1 MAESKKGQQPFLT
14 GEEELEQLRLQ
25 EWFDADWG
33 GDKPKPPMKFENNIV
48 WIWAD
53 GKWKKTGIKP
63 KYPQKRSRNKRK

>member
-1 MAESKKGQQPFLT
+1 MAESKKWQQT
-14 GEEELEQLRLQ
+14 KQAKKENEELEQLRLQ
-25 EWFDADWG
+25 EWFDE
-33 GDKPKPPMKFENNIV
+33 DKPPKPPMKFENNIV